1 MSIIILKLQNLFERD
16 LEIVYD
22 CECRLEKQL
31 PKIIAAVSSGELQA
45 AFKSD
50 LEQTA
55 DHLRRLKKIF
65 ASLDR
70 LPTEESDHALKDIFR
85 EGEKLI
91 KNIDRSALLDSA
103 LIIFGSQVH
112 HHKIAL
118 YESLGSVALAL
129 GVSGAVDPLKQ
140 AADEEKASD
149 ERLVQ
154 IGLKVN
160 PAAVAVLNPPHE
172 WEII

>member
-1 MSIIILKLQNLFERD
+1 MIILKLHNLFERD

-22 CECRLEKQL
+22 CECRLEKEL
-31 PKIIAAVSSGELQA
+31 PKIIAAISSAELQA

-50 LEQTA
+50 LAQTA
-55 DHLRRLKKIF
+55 DHLQRLKKIF

-70 LPTEESDHALKDIFR
+70 LPTEESDHALKSIFH

-112 HHKIAL
+112 HHKMAL
-118 YESLGSVALAL
+118 YESLGSLAQAL
-129 GVSGAVDPLKQ
+129 GFSEAVDPLKQ
-140 AADEEKASD
+140 AVGDEKASD
-149 ERLVQ
+149 QRLVQ
-154 IGLKVN
+154 IGLQVN
-160 PAAVAVLNPPHE
+160 RAAVTVQNPPHE

>member
-1 MSIIILKLQNLFERD
+1 MIILKLHNLFERD

-22 CECRLEKQL
+22 CECRSEKQL
-31 PKIIAAVSSGELQA
+31 PKIVAAVSSEELQV

-50 LEQTA
+50 QAQTA
-55 DHLRRLKKIF
+55 DHLQRLKKIF

-118 YESLGSVALAL
+118 YESLASLAQAL
-129 GVSGAVDPLKQ
+129 GLSAAVDPLTQ
-140 AADEEKASD
+140 AAAGEKASD
-149 ERLVQ
+149 QRLVQ

-160 PAAVAVLNPPHE
+160 PAAVTVLNPPHE
-172 WEII
+172 WELI

>member
-1 MSIIILKLQNLFERD
+1 MIILKLQNLFERD

-22 CECRLEKQL
+22 CERRLEKEL
-31 PKIIAAVSSGELQA
+31 PKIVAAVSSAELQA

-50 LEQTA
+50 QAQTA
-55 DHLRRLKKIF
+55 DHLQRLKKIF

-103 LIIFGSQVH
+103 LIIFSSQVH

-118 YESLGSVALAL
+118 YESLGSLAQAL
-129 GVSGAVDPLKQ
+129 GLSAAVDPLKQ
-140 AADEEKASD
+140 STADEKASD
-149 ERLVQ
+149 QRLVQ
-154 IGLKVN
+154 IGLQVN
-160 PAAVAVLNPPHE
+160 PAAVTVLNPPHE
-172 WEII
+172 WELI